1 MRAFFNVLG
10 IIAATLLSFV
20 LIAVLI
26 TAPIWQGFFR
36 SAEKRCAGKNGDQN
50 GFR

>member
-1 MRAFFNVLG
+1 MKAFFNVLG

-26 TAPIWQGFFR
+26 TAPVWQGFP
-36 SAEKRCAGKNGDQN
+36 AC
-50 GFR
+50 

>member
-26 TAPIWQGFFR
+26 T
-36 SAEKRCAGKNGDQN
+36 GKV
-50 GFR
+50 FPAC